1 MSKIEVNTI
10 TEQSGTTVTVGGGA
24 CKTAVVDATT
34 VTLGRSGGTVSLA
47 PGATQ
52 SGFGRT
58 GTVDWCTT
66 VKTNS
71 PGSFTAVSG
80 KGYFLNTTSG
90 TITVTLPGSPS
101 AGDIV
106 AFKDY
111 ANTWDTNNVILNN
124 NSLKINGIADTA
136 RLNTEDQSVTLV
148 YVDSTKGWRAI
159 HDSTA
164 SVTGNAFIVATGGT
178 VVTCGDY
185 KTHIFTSS
193 TNFVVSQAATDA
205 PNNTADYMVVAGGG
219 GGGKSSGG
227 GGGAGGFRMSNDLCM
242 PAPQTS
248 PLAASS
254 GITLSAQTYPIS
266 VGAAGTGTCS
276 PGSGTQGGNSIF
288 SSITSTGGGGGE
300 PYGVTSAA
308 GTGGSG
314 GGGGTPAPGS
324 PNSAP
329 SGSPSLFTPGSAGNT
344 PPVSPPQGNNGGAGF
359 HRGAISSGG
368 GGGGGAGAVGG
379 DADDGPVSGTAGG
392 TAYSLTDAGGG
403 LGGAGSYISTS
414 MIGPTAPSYGEPG
427 PVSNTRYFAGG
438 GGGGG
443 GAGAYNALPIAEMN
457 GGGVGGGGNGGT
469 PNNMPS
475 PSDNQCR
482 ASTAGGTNMGGGG
495 GGRKTCGTCAAA
507 NGGSGIV
514 MIRYKYQ

>member
-1 MSKIEVNTI
+1 MTSTIKVNTI
-10 TEQSGTTVTVGGGA
+10 QDSCGSSLVAKCSSTI
-24 CKTAVVDATT
+24 
-34 VTLGRSGGTVSLA
+34 TLGASGKTVALA
-47 PGATQ
+47 SGASQT
-52 SGFGRT
+52 GFGRT

-66 VKTNS
+66 AKTS
-71 PGSFTAVSG
+71 PFTATSG
-80 KGYFLNTTSG
+80 DGFFVNTTSG
-90 TITVTLPGSPS
+90 TITVTLPASPS

-106 AFKDY
+106 AFADY
-111 ANTWDTNNVILNN
+111 AGTWQNNKVTLAR
-124 NSLKINGIADTA
+124 NSSKINGSTDCAN
-136 RLNTEDQSVTLV
+136 LNTEGQSVTLV
-148 YVDSTKGWRAI
+148 YVDGTRGWKTVT
-159 HDSTA
+159 DSSA
-164 SVTGNAFIVATGGT
+164 NVTGSPGFIVATGGDAI
-178 VVTCGDY
+178 VTCGNF

-193 TNFVVSQAATDA
+193 GTFSVTAAACVSA
-205 PNNTADYMVVAGGG
+205 NNTADYMVVAGGG

-248 PLAASS
+248 PLANSS
-254 GITLSAQTYPIS
+254 GQTLSVQDYPIS
-266 VGAAGTGTCS
+266 VGAAGAGTCS

-288 SSITSTGGGGGE
+288 SSITSAGGGGGE
-300 PYGVTSAA
+300 PYGVTTAA

-314 GGGGTPAPGS
+314 GGGGTPAPGQ

-344 PPVSPPQGNNGGAGF
+344 PPVSPPQGNNGGKGF

-392 TAYSLTDAGGG
+392 TAYILTDAGGG
-403 LGGAGSYISTS
+403 LGGAGSYVSTS

-427 PVSNTRYFAGG
+427 PVSDTRYFAGG

-443 GAGAYNALPIAEMN
+443 GAGAYNALPFPEMN

-469 PNNMPS
+469 PSNLPS
-475 PSDNQCR
+475 PSGQADR
-482 ASTAGGTNMGGGG
+482 GSTAGTTNTGGGG
-495 GGRKTCGTCAAA
+495 GGRKAAGAPDCRGA

-514 MIRYKYQ
+514 MIRYQYQG

>member
-1 MSKIEVNTI
+1 MTSTIKVNTI
-10 TEQSGTTVTVGGGA
+10 QDSCGSSLVAKCSSTI
-24 CKTAVVDATT
+24 
-34 VTLGRSGGTVSLA
+34 TLGASGKTVALA
-47 PGATQ
+47 SGASQT
-52 SGFGRT
+52 GFGRT

-71 PGSFTAVSG
+71 PGAFTAVNG

-111 ANTWDTNNVILNN
+111 ANTWDSNNVILCN
-124 NSLKINGIADTA
+124 NSSKINGVADCA
-136 RLNTEDQSVTLV
+136 RLNTEDQSVTLI

-164 SVTGNAFIVATGGT
+164 TVIGNAFMVATGGT
-178 VVTCGDY
+178 TVTCGNY

-193 TNFVVSQAATDA
+193 SNFVVCSVASCSAD
-205 PNNTADYMVVAGGG
+205 NVVDYMVVAGGG

-227 GGGAGGFRMSNDLCM
+227 GGGAGGFRMSNDTCM

-248 PLAASS
+248 PLAVST
-254 GITLSAQTYPIS
+254 GITVSATSYPIT
-266 VGAAGTGTCS
+266 VGAAGAGTCS
-276 PGSGTQGGNSIF
+276 PGTGTQGG
-288 SSITSTGGGGGE
+288 TSTFSTISSAGGGGGE
-300 PYGVTSAA
+300 PYGVTTAA

-314 GGGGTPAPGS
+314 GGGGTPAPGQ

-368 GGGGGAGAVGG
+368 GGGGGAGAAGG

-392 TAYSLTDAGGG
+392 TAYILTDAGGG

-414 MIGPTAPSYGEPG
+414 MLGPTAPSYGDSG
-427 PVSNTRYFAGG
+427 PVSDTRYFAGG

-443 GAGAYNALPIAEMN
+443 GAGAYNALPIPEMN
-457 GGGVGGGGNGGT
+457 GGGAGGGGNGGT
-469 PNNMPS
+469 PSNLPS
-475 PSDNQCR
+475 PSGQADR
-482 ASTAGGTNMGGGG
+482 GSTAGTTNTGGGG
-495 GGRKTCGTCAAA
+495 GGRKAACAPDCRGA
-507 NGGSGIV
+507 NGGSGVV
-514 MIRYKYQ
+514 MIRYKYQG